1 MKGMS
6 TALALAAALCRSLVP
21 GAGAAFTDIPDDT
34 TQVAAATLQGLGVVS
49 GTSGAPF
56 SPNETL
62 PRAQMCAMA
71 VNAMGLSDQVST
83 GGRKT
88 LFSDVSPSAWY
99 NGYVNVAYG
108 EGLINGYGNGT
119 FGPDD
124 PVTYG
129 QVAAVLLRM
138 LGYTS
143 AEVGSL
149 WPLDYT
155 DFCDGLGLSQG
166 LALAPN
172 DSLTRGEAAVLLY
185 RALLENVNGT
195 QQPCYE
201 TIDGVSSTAEAILL
215 DTDAASGGG
224 SGLLIG

>member
-1 MKGMS
+1 MKRMILS
-6 TALALAAALCRSLVP
+6 LTLAAALCLSLVP

-49 GTSGAPF
+49 GT
-56 SPNETL
+56 
-62 PRAQMCAMA
+62 
-71 VNAMGLSDQVST
+71 
-83 GGRKT
+83 
-88 LFSDVSPSAWY
+88 
-99 NGYVNVAYG
+99 
-108 EGLINGYGNGT
+108 

-129 QVAAVLLRM
+129 QVATVLLRT

-172 DSLTRGEAAVLLY
+172 DSLTRGGGGRPPLPGPAGECQRVGP
-185 RALLENVNGT
+185 ALL
-195 QQPCYE
+195 
-201 TIDGVSSTAEAILL
+201 
-215 DTDAASGGG
+215 
-224 SGLLIG
+224 